1 MPHPTARSF
10 IPAITLLAAL
20 LGIASLLDFKETRQQ
35 QSLAFSRRN
44 YDHLTNLRQLSSSS
58 VPKTDEEQHAHIV
71 HKIFPKW
78 PHAFPCHQNTVAP
91 SNKNELGLLL
101 TKLPK
106 CASSTMAGINMR
118 IADKFAKE
126 NNYLSDDASS
136 TCLESSSHKK
146 GANFKNRHP
155 KKSFLWSAIRDPTSR
170 MVSEFFHWHVA
181 RKGITPNDSNFQ
193 AFCDSHPQSYI
204 SRYLTVTG
212 LDGKSPSIP
221 DQVQSILDS
230 YDFIGIVER
239 LDESLVAMQM
249 ILGLDTSYI
258 LHLNSK
264 SSGGYDGGGYRRTC
278 FYIPK
283 SFVSPGME
291 EYFNSPQWKKKI
303 ELDVALWEAV
313 NASLDATIE
322 KLGRDE
328 FNIQLARYRNLM
340 HEVKGKCDSEAI
352 FPCSE
357 SGMLNELSK
366 SNCYSND
373 WGCGYPC
380 IDEHLQSEEKSE
392 ITVLA

>member
-1 MPHPTARSF
+1 MSRRTLIHRRSTFWYPSLLTLLNGSVLTNMPHPTARSF

-155 KKSFLWSAIRDPTSR
+155 KKIVSMECHSR
-170 MVSEFFHWHVA
+170 SYE
-181 RKGITPNDSNFQ
+181 
-193 AFCDSHPQSYI
+193 SH
-204 SRYLTVTG
+204 G
-212 LDGKSPSIP
+212 
-221 DQVQSILDS
+221 
-230 YDFIGIVER
+230 
-239 LDESLVAMQM
+239 
-249 ILGLDTSYI
+249 
-258 LHLNSK
+258 
-264 SSGGYDGGGYRRTC
+264 
-278 FYIPK
+278 
-283 SFVSPGME
+283 
-291 EYFNSPQWKKKI
+291 
-303 ELDVALWEAV
+303 
-313 NASLDATIE
+313 
-322 KLGRDE
+322 
-328 FNIQLARYRNLM
+328 
-340 HEVKGKCDSEAI
+340 
-352 FPCSE
+352 
-357 SGMLNELSK
+357 
-366 SNCYSND
+366 
-373 WGCGYPC
+373 
-380 IDEHLQSEEKSE
+380 
-392 ITVLA
+392 